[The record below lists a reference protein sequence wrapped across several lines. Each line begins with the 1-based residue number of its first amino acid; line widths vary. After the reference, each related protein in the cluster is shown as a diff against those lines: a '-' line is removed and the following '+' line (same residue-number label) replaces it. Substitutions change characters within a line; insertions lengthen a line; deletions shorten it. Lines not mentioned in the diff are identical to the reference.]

1 MPRKAPDN
9 VTEHRITFGNLE
21 RAFLDQQQEQA
32 KTTAI
37 LKGVASVGP
46 SLGII
51 VIGGGVALAAY
62 AFWNWAG
69 LTDLPGK
76 IGGAITGAGTKIGET
91 ILGTTVEEQV
101 ESALGPLGDELNRVK
116 QKCSEDF
123 AVQTEIANN
132 PNSTANQ
139 KAMAELEMTNIT
151 RRCKKKVQSIYAK
164 LKHLQANP
172 EYVAMHGT
180 WLGPDTVKY

>member
-21 RAFLDQQQEQA
+21 RAFLDQQQERA
-32 KTTAI
+32 KRDSI
-37 LKGVASVGP
+37 IKGVASVGP
-46 SLGII
+46 SLGLV

-76 IGGAITGAGTKIGET
+76 IKNSIVDAGTTIGET
-91 ILGTTVEEQV
+91 MLGTTVEEQV
-101 ESALGPLGDELNRVK
+101 ESALGPLGDEMERVK
-116 QKCSEDF
+116 KKCREDF
-123 AVQTEIANN
+123 EFQSEIANN
-132 PNSTANQ
+132 PNSTPNQ

-151 RRCKKKVQSIYAK
+151 NRCKKKIRQLTERMKI
-164 LKHLQANP
+164 LMANP
-172 EYVAMHGT
+172 AYVA
-180 WLGPDTVKY
+180 LQ